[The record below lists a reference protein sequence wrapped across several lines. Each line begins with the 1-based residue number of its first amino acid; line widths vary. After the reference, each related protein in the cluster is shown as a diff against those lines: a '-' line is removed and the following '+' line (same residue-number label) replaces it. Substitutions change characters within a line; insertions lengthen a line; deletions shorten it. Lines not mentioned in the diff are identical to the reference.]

1 MMYERIVVPIVLYRA
16 DTWALKERENKR
28 SRVMAE
34 WAEKCVLRWF
44 GHVERMDDERMAK
57 RVYDS
62 GVLGRRGRGRPM
74 RVLMDG
80 LMETVTNRGMTLEQ
94 ARETA
99 C

>member
-1 MMYERIVVPIVLYRA
+1 M
-16 DTWALKERENKR
+16 KN
-28 SRVMAE
+28 
-34 WAEKCVLRWF
+34 CVLRWF